1 MFFDRYNQYI
11 DALAHVLST
20 GQGVVLDR
28 CVYSDFVFLEAM
40 FSQGYISKPG
50 KIQYKRPSKISFFEN
65 RNFKFLARSGYYEIR
80 TNTIYELLKPHLV
93 IYLDVPVNKVIEN
106 VKKRAIPYEKNSPVI
121 TPQYLGT
128 MERLY
133 KQNYLKDIK

>member
-1 MFFDRYNQYI
+1 MIVNMFIYNIFCRYNQYI

-50 KIQYKRPSKISFFEN
+50 EVLTFI
-65 RNFKFLARSGYYEIR
+65 
-80 TNTIYELLKPHLV
+80 
-93 IYLDVPVNKVIEN
+93 
-106 VKKRAIPYEKNSPVI
+106 
-121 TPQYLGT
+121 
-128 MERLY
+128 
-133 KQNYLKDIK
+133 